1 MGLPPIMGIPLSAPK
16 PADDK
21 LELDLGEDDLDFPD
35 DSLVLPVTDR
45 DSVSMSDDEEAGT
58 MLASEEEVS
67 AEGDATI
74 GMAAMDTDAGT
85 IAMKALGEDGE
96 MMSVDLGSD
105 QTILAMEAPPWEGP
119 TDEHNARSVDSFEEI
134 TVAPDEPEPPEA
146 PTEGPI
152 PAVNAPRKFAI
163 PTAATTVD
171 LNPPSAMVGS
181 EHDQTEPRVG
191 IPGESTRAYS
201 MEELRKL
208 GVKPPKGD

>member
-21 LELDLGEDDLDFPD
+21 LELDLGDDDLDFPD
-35 DSLVLPVTDR
+35 DSLVLPVTDK

-67 AEGDATI
+67 AEGDSTL
-74 GMAAMDTDAGT
+74 AMSAIDTDAGT
-85 IAMKALGEDGE
+85 LAMKALGDDGE
-96 MMSVDLGSD
+96 MMSVDLAGD
-105 QTILAMEAPPWEGP
+105 QTILAMEAPPWDGP

-152 PAVNAPRKFAI
+152 PVVDPPRRFSI
-163 PTAATTVD
+163 PVAATTVD
-171 LNPPSAMVGS
+171 ASPPSAMLGS
-181 EHDQTEPRVG
+181 EHDPKQPKVG
-191 IPGESTRAYS
+191 IPGDSTRAYS
-201 MEELRKL
+201 VEELRKL